1 MVTLYE
7 WNEFP
12 FDNTAYDYQ
21 GEALSKIWEELH
33 GGDREPFPEDERLCE
48 AWRCY
53 HRGDFQQAVNLAD
66 EYGLHGHAVANKA
79 TGMYA
84 NHLEKNEKRQ
94 IDCYKAAIAR
104 AEKAIIE
111 FPDEANSHHFYAF
124 NLGRYSQSI
133 SIVKALKQG
142 IGGKVM
148 SALTRV
154 LEINPNHADAHTAL
168 GLYHSEIIDKI
179 GKFIGGMTY
188 GASEKKAIEHFK
200 QALVLAPRSPIAHI
214 EYGNGLYMLY
224 GDRRVDDVSTLYQQA
239 TEFTPRDAV
248 EKLDVESALAEFE

>member
-1 MVTLYE
+1 MRE
-7 WNEFP
+7 
-12 FDNTAYDYQ
+12 
-21 GEALSKIWEELH
+21 IWDELH
-33 GGDREPFPEDERLCE
+33 AGDREPFPENKRLRE
-48 AWRCY
+48 AWHCY
-53 HRGDFQQAVNLAD
+53 HRGDFQLAVSLAD
-66 EYGLHGHAVANKA
+66 ECGLQGHAVANKA

-84 NHLEKNEKRQ
+84 SHLEKNPNRQ
-94 IDCYKAAIAR
+94 IDCYQSAIAR

-111 FPDEANSHHFYAF
+111 FPDEANAHHFYAF

-133 SIVKALKQG
+133 SIVKALQQG

-148 SALTRV
+148 NALTSA

-168 GLYHSEIIDKI
+168 GLYHAEIIDKI
-179 GKFIGGMTY
+179 GKLIGGVTY

-200 QALVLAPRSPIAHI
+200 KALVLAPASPIAHI

-224 GDRRVDDVSTLYQQA
+224 GDRRVDDVSTLYHQA

>member
-1 MVTLYE
+1 MYE

-12 FDNTAYDYQ
+12 FDNSTYDYQ
-21 GEALSKIWEELH
+21 GEALSEIWDELH
-33 GGDREPFPEDERLCE
+33 EGDQEPFPEDERLQE
-48 AWRCY
+48 AWCCY
-53 HRGDFQQAVNLAD
+53 HRGDFQQAVMLAD
-66 EYGLHGHAVANKA
+66 ECGLQGHAVANKA

-84 NHLEKNEKRQ
+84 SRLEKNEKRQ
-94 IDCYKAAIAR
+94 IDCYKLAIAR

-142 IGGKVM
+142 IGGKIM
-148 SALTRV
+148 SALTRA

-168 GLYHSEIIDKI
+168 GLYHAEIIDKI
-179 GKFIGGMTY
+179 GKLIGGVTY
-188 GASEKKAIEHFK
+188 GASENKAIEHFK
-200 QALVLAPRSPIAHI
+200 TALRLSPGSPIAHI

-224 GDRRVDDVSTLYQQA
+224 GDRRVDEVSGLYEQA
-239 TEFTPRDAV
+239 TEITPRDAV
-248 EKLDVESALAEFE
+248 EKLDVEQALAEFE

>member
-1 MVTLYE
+1 MIMYE
-7 WNEFP
+7 WNKFP
-12 FDNTAYDYQ
+12 FDNAAYDYP
-21 GEALSKIWEELH
+21 GEALSEIWDELH
-33 GGDREPFPEDERLCE
+33 DGDREPFPADERLRE

-66 EYGLHGHAVANKA
+66 ECGLHGHAVANKA

-84 NHLEKNEKRQ
+84 SHLEKNQGRQ
-94 IDCYKAAIAR
+94 IDCFKTAIAR

-111 FPDEANSHHFYAF
+111 FPGEANAHHFYAF

-133 SIVKALKQG
+133 SIVKALQQG

-148 SALTRV
+148 SALARA
-154 LEINPNHADAHTAL
+154 LEINPDHADAHTAM
-168 GLYHSEIIDKI
+168 GLYHAEIIDKI
-179 GKFIGGMTY
+179 GKLIGGVTY
-188 GASEKKAIEHFK
+188 GASEKKALEHFK
-200 QALVLAPRSPIAHI
+200 KALVLAPGSAIANI

-224 GDRRVDDVSTLYQQA
+224 GEGRVDDVSDLYERA

>member
-1 MVTLYE
+1 MVIMYE

-12 FDNTAYDYQ
+12 FDNQAYDYQ
-21 GEALSKIWEELH
+21 GEALSEIWDQLH
-33 GGDREPFPEDERLCE
+33 DGDREPFPEDERLQE

-53 HRGDFQQAVNLAD
+53 HRGDFQQAVILAD
-66 EYGLHGHAVANKA
+66 ECGLQGHAVANKA

-84 NHLEKNEKRQ
+84 SHLEKNEKRQ
-94 IDCYKAAIAR
+94 IDCYKTAIAR
-104 AEKAIIE
+104 AEKAVIE

-142 IGGKVM
+142 IGGKIM
-148 SALTRV
+148 SALTRA
-154 LEINPNHADAHTAL
+154 LEIDPDHADAHTAL
-168 GLYHSEIIDKI
+168 GLYHAEIIDKI
-179 GKFIGGMTY
+179 GKLIGGVTY

-200 QALVLAPRSPIAHI
+200 KALVLAPGSPIAHI

-224 GDRRVDDVSTLYQQA
+224 GDRRVDDVSSLYERA
-239 TEFTPRDAV
+239 TEFTPKDAV
-248 EKLDVESALAEFE
+248 EKLDMELALAEFE

>member
-1 MVTLYE
+1 MYE

-12 FDNTAYDYQ
+12 YKNPDYDYP
-21 GEALSKIWEELH
+21 GEALGEIWDELH
-33 GGDREPFPEDERLCE
+33 EGDQEPFPQDERLRE

-66 EYGLHGHAVANKA
+66 ECGLQGHVVANKA

-84 NHLEKNEKRQ
+84 SHLEKNEKRQ
-94 IDCYKAAIAR
+94 IECYQTAIAR
-104 AEKAIIE
+104 AEKAVAE

-142 IGGKVM
+142 IGGKIM
-148 SALTRV
+148 NALTRA

-168 GLYHSEIIDKI
+168 GLYHAEIIDKI
-179 GKFIGGMTY
+179 GKLIGGVTY
-188 GASEKKAIEHFK
+188 GASEKKSIEHFK
-200 QALVLAPRSPIAHI
+200 QALVLAPRSPVAHI
-214 EYGNGLYMLY
+214 EYGNGLYMLH
-224 GDRRVDDVSTLYQQA
+224 GDRRVDDVSSLYEQA

>member
-1 MVTLYE
+1 MMYK

-12 FDNTAYDYQ
+12 YESQAYDYQ
-21 GEALSKIWEELH
+21 GEALSEIWDELH
-33 GGDREPFPEDERLCE
+33 VGDQEPWPEDERLQE

-53 HRGDFQQAVNLAD
+53 HRGDFQQAVKLAH
-66 EYGLHGHAVANKA
+66 ECGLPGHAVANKA

-84 NHLEKNEKRQ
+84 SYLEKNENRQ
-94 IDCYKAAIAR
+94 IDLYQAAISR

-148 SALTRV
+148 SALTRA

-168 GLYHSEIIDKI
+168 GLYHSEIIAKI
-179 GKFIGGMTY
+179 GKLVGGVTY
-188 GASEKKAIEHFK
+188 GASEKKAMEHFK
-200 QALVLAPRSPIAHI
+200 RALVLAPRSPIVYI
-214 EYGNGLYMLY
+214 EYGNGLYLLY
-224 GDRRVDDVSTLYQQA
+224 GDRRVDDVSSLYQQA

-248 EKLDVESALAEFE
+248 EKLDVEAALAEFE

>member
-1 MVTLYE
+1 MMYK

-12 FDNTAYDYQ
+12 HESQAYDYQ
-21 GEALSKIWEELH
+21 GEALSEIWDELH
-33 GGDREPFPEDERLCE
+33 VGDQEPWPEDERLQE
-48 AWRCY
+48 AWRCF
-53 HRGDFQQAVNLAD
+53 HRGDFQQAVKLAD
-66 EYGLHGHAVANKA
+66 ECGLPGHAVANKA

-84 NHLEKNEKRQ
+84 SYLEKNENRQ
-94 IDCYKAAIAR
+94 IDLYQSAISR

-133 SIVKALKQG
+133 SIVTALKQG

-148 SALTRV
+148 SALTRA
-154 LEINPNHADAHTAL
+154 LEINPDHADAHTAL

-179 GKFIGGMTY
+179 GKLIGGMTY

-200 QALVLAPRSPIAHI
+200 KALLLAPQSPIAHI
-214 EYGNGLYMLY
+214 EYGNGLYLLH
-224 GDRRVDDVSTLYQQA
+224 GDNRIDDVSNLYEQA
-239 TEFTPRDAV
+239 TELIPRDAV